1 MKVKPTVILCS
12 YKNKNGKSMS
22 KEIQGNPLDDHLA
35 NCAAFVANL
44 VATPWPCQGEETL
57 KKPRSRTLSTEG
69 KAEKKVGGQKT

>member
-1 MKVKPTVILCS
+1 MFIVYESEADCHTLFL
-12 YKNKNGKSMS
+12 SMS
-22 KEIQGNPLDDHLA
+22 KQIQGNPLDDNLA